1 MTDYYTYVPNPINP
15 NTTQTFDL
23 IYNAFEI
30 LRPIGI
36 FTLYDKDNNKLAEFD
51 PITTFATGSGLYN
64 PISLVFDA
72 EGDMYALCDLTAST
86 DINILGSTTFSVVKI
101 PAAALQ
107 NGNPQ
112 NIKGEI
118 FISGSVN
125 NLGYGTPS
133 NIVIDDVGKYVYV
146 CFGDSGNVLQYD
158 LSGGTQTNNTNFPL
172 LENSTQPYSMCS
184 DNNSNIYVVNI
195 LGLTSNIYKYDKTGV
210 LDTTFQFTIPDL
222 SVDGGFNGTTTSVSI
237 QSICCDKQ
245 NSYLYFCLIIHS
257 YSNRIGSRESYTWKV
272 YQCDLNG
279 ENIIILLLDGIPQ
292 TSTAPCIIYDNLRYL
307 YVTTNPQI
315 MRYSPPDHYSTI
327 YRIDTHNEFSYIEL
341 QNLVPNQEFHTV
353 AYSSQH
359 QTPGQLT
366 LHSTDINNGNQ
377 FVLTQLQFDPA
388 FTSLSITPC
397 YHSEAELNYPQ
408 YMVFDIAGVFYVSDA
423 VTGRILQISKT
434 GVITPYL
441 SLYNRDIMLQDGM
454 TTVQVTQLGGIAI
467 DINTGEPPKFYV
479 ATSDGSNIYVLR
491 CPLTDPTQIAG
502 WATISDYNNP
512 QGIVYYS
519 KTVQVGG
526 PGEDII
532 ISNMYAT
539 GVGINSNQG
548 TSSIFEIPGKTSSLR
563 SVVDITSGGIFYGLA
578 IDTTV
583 THLYGA
589 VGLQYQQT
597 GLQPGFVYQYDVSD
611 PYNPS
616 YDSSLYISS
625 YTNPPSTDVL
635 TLYNPTGIVFD
646 NLDNLYVSAI
656 DAEGN
661 GIVVQN
667 SYDSIQLQRVTTLF
681 AKKSRI
687 MNNNIGI
694 ALDVNGTFPTGDLY
708 IACQNTSLVTK
719 ASTHNIIFH
728 NISTRYLLLGL
739 NYLNIEDP
747 YNTIPIVVLC
757 ICYRKGTR
765 IATRT
770 GYKAIEDIVLG
781 DEIVTVGDIATT
793 YNDEFHIRFNERP
806 KTKKVIARGSYKVAV
821 TSEKTAPICIRRNA
835 LGQNQPQNDL
845 YVSPEHKI
853 ISERGTWRKAKD
865 LVNGSTIIQD
875 RLLQNIE
882 YWHIELEQHSV
893 IIAENMLS
901 ESYRIYGEPKVFTRW
916 EQVANYSQVK
926 QRRHSH
932 MRLC

>member
-1 MTDYYTYVPNPINP
+1 MVDYYTYSPNPIDLG
-15 NTTQTFDL
+15 TTQVFDL
-23 IYNAFEI
+23 TYNAFEI

-36 FTLYDKDNNKLAEFD
+36 FTLYDTNNNKLAEFD

-64 PISLVFDA
+64 PVSLVFDA
-72 EGDMYALCDLTAST
+72 SGDLYALCDLTAST

-125 NLGYGTPS
+125 NLEYGIPS
-133 NIVIDDVGKYVYV
+133 NLHIDVANKYVYV
-146 CFGDSGNVLQYD
+146 CFGDNGNVLQYD
-158 LSGGTQTNNTNFPL
+158 LSGGAQTNHTNFPL
-172 LENSTQPYSMCS
+172 LVSSTNPYSMTS
-184 DNNSNIYVVNI
+184 DNIGNIYVVNI
-195 LGLTSNIYKYDKTGV
+195 VDLTSYIYKYDKTGV
-210 LDTTFQFTIPDL
+210 LDETFNFIIPDL
-222 SVDGGFNGTTTSVSI
+222 AVDGGGFNSTTTSVSI
-237 QSICCDKQ
+237 ESICCDKQ
-245 NSYLYFCLIIHS
+245 HGYLYFCIIIHT
-257 YSNRIGSRESYTWKV
+257 YSTHIGRESYTLKV

-279 ENIIILLLDGIPQ
+279 ENVSPLFEEISN
-292 TSTAPCIIYDNLRYL
+292 TSSAPCIIYDNQQYL
-307 YVTTNPQI
+307 YVTSYP
-315 MRYSPPDHYSTI
+315 YSRFQPPFGFEATI
-327 YRIDTHNEFSYIEL
+327 RRIDTQDNFSYLEI
-341 QNLVPNQEFHTV
+341 NNPYRNQQIRTL
-353 AYSSQH
+353 AYSSLF
-359 QTPGQLT
+359 QTTPQELT
-366 LHSTDINNGNQ
+366 LFSTDITNGNQ
-377 FVLTQLQFDPA
+377 FVLTQTQIDTA
-388 FTSLSITPC
+388 FTSLTTTPC
-397 YHSEAELNYPQ
+397 YNSEAELNYPQ

-441 SLYNRDIMLQDGM
+441 SLYNRDILLQDGV

-467 DINTGEPPKFYV
+467 DTSISPYFYV
-479 ATSDGSNIYVLR
+479 ATSDGTNIYVITCLV
-491 CPLTDPTQIAG
+491 TDSNS
-502 WATISDYNNP
+502 ISVWQTVADYQNP
-512 QGIVYYS
+512 QGIVFGYGCLYVS
-519 KTVQVGG
+519 GTSNNL
-526 PGEDII
+526 PG
-532 ISNMYAT
+532 T
-539 GVGINSNQG
+539 
-548 TSSIFEIPGKTSSLR
+548 TSSIFQIIDTTPVQSPTEVITN
-563 SVVDITSGGIFYGLA
+563 TSGGIFYGL
-578 IDTTV
+578 TV
-583 THLYGA
+583 DVSGDYLYAALGS
-589 VGLQYQQT
+589 QYQQT
-597 GLQPGFVYQYDVSD
+597 GLQPGFIYQYDITNRL
-611 PYNPS
+611 NPS
-616 YDSSLYISS
+616 FVEILYISD
-625 YTNPPSTDVL
+625 YVDPSGVVQ

-646 NLDNLYVSAI
+646 NLNNLYISAI

-667 SYDSIQLQRVTTLF
+667 SYDSIQQIRVTTLF

-708 IACQNTSLVTK
+708 IACQNMSLITK

-728 NISTRYLLLGL
+728 NIPTQYLLQGL
-739 NYLNIEDP
+739 NNLNIEDP
-747 YNTIPIVVLC
+747 YNTIPITILC

-770 GYKAIEDIVLG
+770 GYKAIEDIELG

-793 YNDEFHIRFNERP
+793 YNDEFHIRFNEMP
-806 KTKKVIARGSYKVAV
+806 KTKRVIARGSYKVAV
-821 TSEKTAPICIRRNA
+821 TSEKTAPICICRNA
-835 LGQNQPQNDL
+835 LGENRPKNDL

-875 RLLQNIE
+875 RLLRDVE
-882 YWHIELEQHSV
+882 YWHLELEQHSV
-893 IIAENMLS
+893 IMVENVLS
-901 ESYRIYGEPKVFTRW
+901 ESYRIYGEPKVFARW